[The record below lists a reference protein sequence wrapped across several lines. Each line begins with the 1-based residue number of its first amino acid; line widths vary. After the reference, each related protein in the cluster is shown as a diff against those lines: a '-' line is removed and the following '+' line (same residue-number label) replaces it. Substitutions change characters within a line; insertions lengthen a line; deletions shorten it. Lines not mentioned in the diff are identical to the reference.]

1 MPNNKKL
8 FPGVSQKQVEEKDR
22 AEKLRQAQ
30 ESLAEA
36 ARQEQA
42 EKDVAYKKYTPKPK
56 GMAKRIAAK
65 MPDWLTVNVIAN
77 AALFILGSAMWVFA
91 SNTREFDPEYDD
103 PNGPYTGPYLDSR
116 TYVQAAKDA
125 NWPMRNGEFSPELEW
140 YITASWLTVIALIT
154 LGAAASVAKDERQAD
169 INKSHKQIDVMLEI
183 EKLAKEHNLDATAA
197 KKMLN
202 VAPQIIKG
210 MSADSRVYF
219 DMMLDGKVAI
229 ADKNFVNIATAVMAG
244 HLQTHPEDME
254 QIMTV
259 FDERSIPQE
268 ILNLAA
274 EQKRQ
279 H

>member
-22 AEKLRQAQ
+22 AERLRRAQ
-30 ESLAEA
+30 ESLEDA

-42 EKDVAYKKYTPKPK
+42 KKDVVYKKYTPKPK
-56 GMAKRIAAK
+56 GLAKRVTAK
-65 MPDWLTVNVIAN
+65 MPQWLKLNVIAN
-77 AALFILGSAMWVFA
+77 AALFILGSAIWVYA
-91 SNTREFDPEYDD
+91 SNTREFDPEYD
-103 PNGPYTGPYLDSR
+103 GPSGPCTGPYLDSR
-116 TYVQAAKDA
+116 TYLQAAKDA
-125 NWPMRNGEFSPELEW
+125 NWPMVNGEFSPELEW
-140 YITASWLTVIALIT
+140 YITASLLTVIALIT
-154 LGAAASVAKDERQAD
+154 LGAAVSVAKDERQAD
-169 INKSHKQIDVMLEI
+169 INKSHKQIDVMLKI

-202 VAPQIIKG
+202 VAPEIVKR

-229 ADKNFVNIATAVMAG
+229 SDKNFVNIATMVMAG
-244 HLQTHPEDME
+244 HLQSHPEDME

-274 EQKRQ
+274 KQKRQ